1 MNRSLPLRPLL
12 RQCAT
17 EVETGPDRAGRPPC
31 RRMAPRPLDNRELAV
46 DVREFI
52 NAPCSG
58 QSPSRGRSVQACRM
72 WRRLAIMRA
81 DAASSYLRRSLTL
94 LDKSVANFEGA
105 VADIP
110 DGAVLMIDGF
120 AGPGGTP
127 QNLIR
132 ALRDRGAR
140 DLTIIS
146 NTAGLASVMG
156 FGTIPG
162 SRPTDIGVLVENNQV
177 KKVVASFPVSPS
189 PSNPTA
195 FEKAYQRGEVELE
208 VVPQGTLA
216 ERIRAGGAG
225 IAAFYTPTGAG
236 TLIADGKETR
246 VFDGREHIMELGL
259 KADFAL
265 LRAHRSD
272 TIGNTV
278 YRGTSRNFNAVMATA
293 AAVTILEV

>member
-1 MNRSLPLRPLL
+1 
-12 RQCAT
+12 
-17 EVETGPDRAGRPPC
+17 
-31 RRMAPRPLDNRELAV
+31 
-46 DVREFI
+46 
-52 NAPCSG
+52 
-58 QSPSRGRSVQACRM
+58 
-72 WRRLAIMRA
+72 
-81 DAASSYLRRSLTL
+81 

-293 AAVTILEV
+293 AAVTILEVDAIVQSGDLDPGGVHTPGIYVDRIVQIT